1 VDVDEARFRSVA
13 TLRGYLKKKKKKTE
27 KKKKFNNY
35 IHPRRI
41 YNCFQTDCGLWQR
54 TEDA

>member
-1 VDVDEARFRSVA
+1 VA
-13 TLRGYLKKKKKKTE
+13 TLRGYLKKKKKKKTE